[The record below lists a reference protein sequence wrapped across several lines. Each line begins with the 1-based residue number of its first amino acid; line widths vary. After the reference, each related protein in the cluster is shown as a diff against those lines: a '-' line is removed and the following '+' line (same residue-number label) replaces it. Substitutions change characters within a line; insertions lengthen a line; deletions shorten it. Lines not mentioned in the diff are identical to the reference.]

1 MICYTALL
9 IYRLLENKLD
19 QYGTHFTTD
28 NILDTLRNMGVI
40 NIKDT
45 FYAATYKASQVCT
58 SLNGLFDLGLDKK
71 YYQPKELNKKLRK
84 ISG

>member
-28 NILDTLRNMGVI
+28 NILDTLRNMNVV
-40 NIKDT
+40 NIEDSL
-45 FYAATYKASQVCT
+45 YAATYTASDVCT
-58 SLNGLFDLGLDKK
+58 SLNALFNLGLDKK
-71 YYQPKELNKKLRK
+71 YYQPKELNKKLKK